1 MSVFKYYFMSYI
13 IFSKISNC
21 CFAFVSQIHNTN
33 VIAIYFHVFLSFSLY
48 DILSFFL
55 SMRVARQ
62 SAPARFYS
70 TKLTAFIQ
78 YPSFSLT
85 CWHLPVFCLFDLM
98 IIERLHEQRA
108 NNCCLG
114 RVKFG
119 LRSACV
125 FGMCFT
131 N

>member
-78 YPSFSLT
+78 YPFSLT
-85 CWHLPVFCLFDLM
+85 CVP
-98 IIERLHEQRA
+98 LHVGICVLA
-108 NNCCLG
+108 
-114 RVKFG
+114 
-119 LRSACV
+119 SAC
-125 FGMCFT
+125 
-131 N
+131 